1 MPPERVS
8 SQPMRRE
15 RPRLQAASP
24 RGRERPRRRA
34 ATRGPAWRAGGPGE
48 PARRTGTHGRP
59 SRHGDR
65 NFVKWPRTLSLIAL
79 RSTSTIQTSHVFA
92 ARTLHKFPSWILTL
106 FYLHK
111 AEHGTG
117 HRPAVAAMAH
127 SGRGRHDDGE
137 PPTGELPGEPARPRQ
152 AAARLERTPG
162 SLPARA
168 EEAGTPTAVT
178 PARRG
183 RLDDARCG
191 GAGCSGTRHGGCGGS
206 ERPWA
211 RARSRGDDRRRRA
224 RDAATAASAHG
235 GMALLAR

>member
-1 MPPERVS
+1 MPPGRVS

-34 ATRGPAWRAGGPGE
+34 AARGPAWRAGGLGE

-106 FYLHK
+106 SYLHK

-117 HRPAVAAMAH
+117 HRPTSAAMAH
-127 SGRGRHDDGE
+127 WGRGRHDDGE

-162 SLPARA
+162 SLPTRA
-168 EEAGTPTAVT
+168 EEAGTPTVVT

-183 RLDDARCG
+183 RQDDARCG
-191 GAGCSGTRHGGCGGS
+191 GAGGSGTRNGGCGGL

-211 RARSRGDDRRRRA
+211 HARSRGDDRRRRA
-224 RDAATAASAHG
+224 RDAATVASAHG
-235 GMALLAR
+235 GMALQAR